1 MLYYIFTIFILFTYL
16 VPLLNYLFTII
27 KIQIVLYTHENYIP
41 TLLYTKKY
49 TTLYIPSTPEI
60 QTNLFTKHSLHKKPS
75 YLVYN
80 IYYAACLLY
89 KTKNDSY
96 PHLI

>member
-41 TLLYTKKY
+41 ALLYTKKY
-49 TTLYIPSTPEI
+49 TALYIPSTPEI
-60 QTNLFTKHSLHKKPS
+60 
-75 YLVYN
+75 
-80 IYYAACLLY
+80 
-89 KTKNDSY
+89 
-96 PHLI
+96 